1 MAVFRKLGSYSR
13 FVGKLNG
20 ILKLIKGLD
29 SESTILIPDE
39 IENTVDRFPDKTA
52 FIFEGRHLSF
62 AAFEQLANRVANWGL
77 EQDLKQ
83 GDAIALVMENCPE
96 YPAIWYGLSKIGVQA
111 ALVNSNLEGS
121 GLIHCINIV
130 SSKAVIS
137 HGQQAERVAA
147 ILSDLDGAPSLWDCD
162 AMHGESFKSVLESG
176 NADRPDPCHRTG
188 QIGSSNCV
196 FIYTS
201 GTTGLPKAAKVTHSR
216 LRRTIRMSTGLAGAT
231 QDDIVY
237 NVLPLYHIT
246 GGGLG
251 LGATLFTGA
260 TSVIRRRFSASEF
273 WDDVVEHKATMFC
286 YIGELCRYLVNSDTH
301 PKERSHALKT
311 GFGNGLRGDVWSEF
325 VDRFNVPK
333 MCELYGSTEGNV
345 SFLNFDG
352 KVGAV
357 GQAPRFL
364 DSLLGAAFVK
374 FDFETEMPVR
384 DKNGFC
390 IKCGV
395 DEVGEVI
402 GRIVD
407 NGRESFEGYQD
418 EAATEKKILRDVFK
432 SGDEWFRTGD
442 LLRRDA
448 LGYIY
453 FVDRVGDTFRWKG
466 ENVATNEVADAMS
479 KIPGIAMA
487 NVYGIEVPG
496 SDGRAGMASV
506 TETEAIDFK
515 ALGESLRKVLPA
527 YAVPLFVKVQS
538 EVDTTGTFKFRKVE
552 AVKQGF
558 QLGVSD
564 DPIWFLS
571 PETNVY
577 EPLTQQNYDRIINRD
592 YRF

>member
-1 MAVFRKLGSYSR
+1 
-13 FVGKLNG
+13 
-20 ILKLIKGLD
+20 
-29 SESTILIPDE
+29 
-39 IENTVDRFPDKTA
+39 
-52 FIFEGRHLSF
+52 
-62 AAFEQLANRVANWGL
+62 
-77 EQDLKQ
+77 
-83 GDAIALVMENCPE
+83 
-96 YPAIWYGLSKIGVQA
+96 
-111 ALVNSNLEGS
+111 
-121 GLIHCINIV
+121 
-130 SSKAVIS
+130 
-137 HGQQAERVAA
+137 
-147 ILSDLDGAPSLWDCD
+147 
-162 AMHGESFKSVLESG
+162 
-176 NADRPDPCHRTG
+176 
-188 QIGSSNCV
+188 
-196 FIYTS
+196 
-201 GTTGLPKAAKVTHSR
+201 
-216 LRRTIRMSTGLAGAT
+216 
-231 QDDIVY
+231 
-237 NVLPLYHIT
+237 
-246 GGGLG
+246 
-251 LGATLFTGA
+251 
-260 TSVIRRRFSASEF
+260 
-273 WDDVVEHKATMFC
+273 
-286 YIGELCRYLVNSDTH
+286 
-301 PKERSHALKT
+301 
-311 GFGNGLRGDVWSEF
+311 
-325 VDRFNVPK
+325 

-352 KVGAV
+352 KVGSV

-364 DSLLGAAFVK
+364 DPVLGTAFVK
-374 FDFETEMPVR
+374 FDFENEMPVR

-390 IKCGV
+390 IKCDV
-395 DEVGEVI
+395 EEVGEVI

-418 EAATEKKILRDVFK
+418 AAATEKKILRDVFK
-432 SGDEWFRTGD
+432 PGDQWFRTGD

-466 ENVATNEVADAMS
+466 ENVATNEVSDAMS

-592 YRF
+592 AVQN